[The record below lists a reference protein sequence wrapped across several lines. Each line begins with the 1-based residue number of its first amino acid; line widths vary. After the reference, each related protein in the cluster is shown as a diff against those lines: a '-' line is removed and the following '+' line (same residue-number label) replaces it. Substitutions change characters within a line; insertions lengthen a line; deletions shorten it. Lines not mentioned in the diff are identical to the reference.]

1 MNIKVFDYLM
11 ESVKDDLQGC
21 ANFSSCTEVEEKL
34 TVAFLFVMVIVVRI
48 KRNYVPKI
56 LNALIIRCNLKG
68 NYNYTRKSNSY
79 TKLY

>member
-1 MNIKVFDYLM
+1 M
-11 ESVKDDLQGC
+11 ESVKYGLQGC
-21 ANFSSCTEVEEKL
+21 VNFSSCTEVEEKL
-34 TVAFLFVMVIVVRI
+34 TVAFRFVMVIVERI

-68 NYNYTRKSNSY
+68 NYTRKNNSY